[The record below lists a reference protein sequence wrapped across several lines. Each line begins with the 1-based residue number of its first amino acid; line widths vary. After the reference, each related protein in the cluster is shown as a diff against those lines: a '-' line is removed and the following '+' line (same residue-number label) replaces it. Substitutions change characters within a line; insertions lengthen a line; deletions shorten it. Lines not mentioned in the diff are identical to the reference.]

1 MVATSFRKAAEHDT
15 AMPVSRDWP
24 RPGLRLAALLLA
36 LITAALTI
44 DALIEPIA
52 PFDVP
57 VTNAIQS
64 IDAPGLWSVLHAVEL
79 LTSSEG
85 AIAAWVVALAV
96 FVARRAWLPALA
108 VMALPVGG
116 VLNEGLGAYVVKRTR
131 PDSAVHDIQR
141 ALPDID
147 APSFPSGH
155 VMGAVMLYGLFFFL
169 AGRIEQRVLRYSVR
183 GVSAGVMLISGF
195 DRVWEGAHWPT
206 DVLAAYSLGALLLVG
221 IVAAYRRID
230 AVAGHLP
237 FVRAGYVPHDETR
250 EHAHALTSTVFFNDE
265 TVAKV
270 YAPGFL
276 PRALYWLA
284 YQAEFPYIRNRQA
297 LVAARERRNLAALL
311 STYWY
316 GESAV
321 ARVTDVAAVDGNLAL
336 VSERVDG
343 SMPADRAAAKDWL
356 RGLRTRFEAAGLP
369 TWQIDPR
376 QPRAIDN
383 VLETADGRY
392 MIVDLESGLVSPLA
406 SLKSWWRAFRRGM
419 VPIYDD
425 VYFDVTRA
433 YVDAHAAAMRVALG
447 ADGFAELRATLE
459 RAERATAAWH
469 AGEPR
474 IWSRTLK
481 AAWHGFY
488 VRSWPERVRARVDEG
503 QQKATDWLNGAVA
516 SWQAEGR
523 IDQLQANRLR
533 GEIASPAVQ
542 TVLPH
547 FGAHFVMSVF
557 LRFPFGSIARF
568 AWSLWGLAAATVK
581 LLARR
586 IDRQSWKHAWDVHH
600 PVVILLS
607 AIPGFGAFAYLAAR
621 PVRSNR
627 LLMRVTVDAV
637 MLKVPKGLY
646 ERSGLRKLIAPAIRP
661 QPAMVPVRV
670 PVRVPAGPR
679 VARIVSAPR
688 ARALAYRAIAP
699 QRDVSGI
706 AGPYLPP
713 TTHRRHDHPEGIP
726 PLI

>member
-1 MVATSFRKAAEHDT
+1 
-15 AMPVSRDWP
+15 
-24 RPGLRLAALLLA
+24 LLA
-36 LITAALTI
+36 LLTAALTI
-44 DALIEPIA
+44 DALVEPIA

-64 IDAPGLWSVLHAVEL
+64 IDAPGLWTVLHAVEL

-85 AIAAWVVALAV
+85 AIAAWVIALVV
-96 FVARRAWLPALA
+96 FAAARAWLPALA

-116 VLNEGLGAYVVKRTR
+116 LLNEGLGGFIVHRTR
-131 PDSAVHDIQR
+131 PDSAVYDIGR
-141 ALPDID
+141 SLPDID

-169 AGRIEQRVLRYSVR
+169 AGRIENRLLRYGVR
-183 GVSAGVMLISGF
+183 GFSASVILTAGF

-206 DVLAAYSLGALLLVG
+206 DVLAAYSLGGLLLVG
-221 IVAAYRRID
+221 IAAAYRRID

-237 FVRAGYVPHDETR
+237 FVRAGYVAHDEER
-250 EHAHALTSTVFFNDE
+250 EHAHALTSTVFFNAE
-265 TVAKV
+265 TVSKV
-270 YAPGFL
+270 YAPGFV

-284 YQAEFPYIRNRQA
+284 YQAEFPYIRNRRA
-297 LVAARERRNLAALL
+297 LEAAQERRNLAALL
-311 STYWY
+311 TTYWY
-316 GESAV
+316 GETAV
-321 ARVTDVAAVDGNLAL
+321 ARVTGIDIVDGNLAL
-336 VSERVDG
+336 TSERVDG
-343 SMPADRAAAKDWL
+343 GMPADRTAAKNWL
-356 RGLRTRFEAAGLP
+356 KDLRSRFEEAGLP

-383 VLETADGRY
+383 VLETTDGRY

-406 SLKSWWRAFRRGM
+406 SLKTWWRAFRRGM

-433 YVDAHAAAMRVALG
+433 YVQSHASAMQAALG
-447 ADGFAELRATLE
+447 ADWFASLDATLA
-459 RAERATAAWH
+459 RAEAASNAWH

-488 VRSWPERVRARVDEG
+488 LRQWPAMIQARVDGG
-503 QQKATDWLNGAVA
+503 QEKATDWLNGAVA
-516 SWQAEGR
+516 AWQADGR
-523 IDQLQANRLR
+523 IDEARANRLR

-542 TVLPH
+542 SVLPH

-568 AWSLWGLAAATVK
+568 AWSLWGLSAATVQ

-586 IDRQSWKHAWDVHH
+586 IDRATWKHAWDVHH
-600 PVVILLS
+600 PIVIALS

-637 MLKVPKGLY
+637 MLKLPKDLW
-646 ERSGLRKLIAPAIRP
+646 ERSGLRKLIAPSMQP
-661 QPAMVPVRV
+661 QLVPVPARI
-670 PVRVPAGPR
+670 PAGPR
-679 VARIVSAPR
+679 SARVAPSMRV
-688 ARALAYRAIAP
+688 RALAYRAIDRREGLADLSGP
-699 QRDVSGI
+699 VSQT
-706 AGPYLPP
+706 A
-713 TTHRRHDHPEGIP
+713 RRRRESPEGIP
-726 PLI
+726 PLL